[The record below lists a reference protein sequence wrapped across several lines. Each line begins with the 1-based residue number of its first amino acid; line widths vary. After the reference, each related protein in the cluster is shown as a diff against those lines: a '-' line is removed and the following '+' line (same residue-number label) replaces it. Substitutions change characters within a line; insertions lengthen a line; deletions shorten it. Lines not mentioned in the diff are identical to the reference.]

1 MVAVA
6 TMAMVAKAL
15 RWSNHLKQFTVMRK
29 IFIAL
34 AAVAAVVGCSKENTP
49 ADVVAKNNFTLN
61 ASIITDDTRVVVG
74 GEKFTEVSWE
84 VGDKIRLESDN
95 GYNGDLTATA
105 SGRTDIRF
113 EGTESPKAT
122 VDTYYAVYPSSNIN
136 DATVT
141 FYLDNQPGDDVAA
154 LVAKTEDAI
163 SSDIKMT
170 FKPVNTLLHVKVN
183 GVGSLSKAE
192 FMSYTG
198 KTLPE
203 SFTYDYTNDT
213 ITHNDSRA
221 SYEVTNFSAD
231 GFFFSLPADLDMSEG
246 YVVRLTDISGNVC
259 TKAYEGK
266 SFKRGTTTCVEI
278 DFVVPTVTLGAK
290 TSYSYYLAGDSATAN
305 KCANTDIFFVE
316 GKNGESCASS
326 YAGVQDAM
334 ITDLGYEVDGAT
346 YTYSAGQVSWD
357 KATNTFC
364 VISNP
369 DTTYSTS
376 WGEKTGIKAFVEV
389 EGKKVYSTNN
399 LWLTGLP
406 YGYDFEDGSL
416 DAYRNAGW
424 TLNGT
429 LNMTDRTLV
438 ARTTTL
444 VLQTKRAG
452 VRESGFIVSPEFYM
466 PSNISVQASILR
478 SAYYLFFGGSKK
490 RTGYVGAVANNA
502 TSNTSSVTYICSAGS
517 DIGGTVVGNG
527 EWLTAFE
534 ITPLAPF
541 ISIDCD
547 EGDFSS
553 TAHHY
558 FLHEAHFRY
567 AE

>member
-49 ADVVAKNNFTLN
+49 ADVVAKNNFTLD

-136 DATVT
+136 DAKVT

-170 FKPVNTLLHVKVN
+170 FKPINSLLHVAVN

-203 SFTYDYTNDT
+203 TFTYDYTNDT

-246 YVVRLTDISGNVC
+246 YVVRLTDASGNVC

-305 KCANTDIFFVE
+305 KCANTDIFFVT

-364 VISNP
+364 MISNP

-376 WGEKTGIKAFVEV
+376 WGEKTGIKAFVVV
-389 EGKKVYSTNN
+389 EGKKVYSTNTV
-399 LWLTGLP
+399 WLTGLP
-406 YGYDFEDGSL
+406 YGYNFVNGSL
-416 DAYRNAGW
+416 DAYRKAGW
-424 TLNGT
+424 TTNGS
-429 LNMTDRTLV
+429 LRV
-438 ARTTTL
+438 ANQSQVGHDAKL
-444 VLQTKRAG
+444 VLYSNLGLQTANG
-452 VRESGFIVSPEFYM
+452 YIVSPEFFVPNSVNVQPQIVRNVYAT
-466 PSNISVQASILR
+466 SGGISQ
-478 SAYYLFFGGSKK
+478 
-490 RTGYVGAVANNA
+490 TGYVGAVSSV
-502 TSNTSSVTYICSAGS
+502 TSKNTSSVSFTDKGTADYS
-517 DIGGTVVGNG
+517 DYRILGKDS
-527 EWLTAFE
+527 WMS
-534 ITPLAPF
+534 PF
-541 ISIDCD
+541 QISPSNRYISI
-547 EGDFSS
+547 SS
-553 TAHHY
+553 TNKGGAICHY
-558 FLHEAHFRY
+558 FLFEAHFRY

>member
-1 MVAVA
+1 
-6 TMAMVAKAL
+6 
-15 RWSNHLKQFTVMRK
+15 MRK

-49 ADVVAKNNFTLN
+49 ADVVAKNNFTLD
-61 ASIITDDTRVVVG
+61 ATIITDDTRVVVG

-122 VDTYYAVYPSSNIN
+122 VDTYYAVYPSSNIS
-136 DATVT
+136 DAKVT

-154 LVAKTEDAI
+154 LVAKAENVKSNNID
-163 SSDIKMT
+163 MT
-170 FKPVNTLLHVKVN
+170 FKPVNSLLHVSVS
-183 GVGSLSKAE
+183 GVSSLKKAE
-192 FMSYTG
+192 FYSYTG

-203 SFTYDYTNDT
+203 TFTYDYTNDT
-213 ITHNDSRA
+213 ITTNGSRA
-221 SYEVTNFSAD
+221 SYEVTNFSD
-231 GFFFSLPADLDMSEG
+231 SGFFFTLPADLDMSEG
-246 YVVRLTDISGNVC
+246 YIIALTNSSGDVC
-259 TKAYEGK
+259 TKAYVGK
-266 SFKRGTTTCVEI
+266 KFVRASTTRV
-278 DFVVPTVTLGAK
+278 DFEWTIPTVTLGAK

-305 KCANTDIFFVE
+305 KCANTDIFFVT
-316 GKNGESCASS
+316 GKNGEGCASS
-326 YAGVQDAM
+326 YAGIQDAM

-357 KATNTFC
+357 KTNNTFC
-364 VISNP
+364 LNEEPS
-369 DTTYSTS
+369 YSTD
-376 WGEKTGIKAFVEV
+376 WGEKTRIKAFVVV

-406 YGYDFEDGSL
+406 YSYDFEDGSL
-416 DAYRNAGW
+416 DKYSNDGW
-424 TLNGT
+424 TTTNGT

-452 VRESGFIVSPEFYM
+452 VKESGFIVSPEFYM

-478 SAYYLFFGGSKK
+478 SAYFLYWGGSKT

-502 TSNTSSVTYICSAGS
+502 TSNTSSVTYTCSAGS
-517 DIGGTVVGNG
+517 DVGGTVVGNG

>member
-1 MVAVA
+1 
-6 TMAMVAKAL
+6 
-15 RWSNHLKQFTVMRK
+15 MRK

-34 AAVAAVVGCSKENTP
+34 AAVAAVVGCSKESTP
-49 ADVVAKNNFTLN
+49 ADVVAKNNFTLD

-122 VDTYYAVYPSSNIN
+122 VDTYYAVYPSSNIS
-136 DATVT
+136 DAKVT

-170 FKPVNTLLHVKVN
+170 FKPVNSLLHVKVN
-183 GVGSLSKAE
+183 GVGSLLKAE

-213 ITHNDSRA
+213 ITHDEDESRA
-221 SYEVTNFSAD
+221 SYEVETPSAD
-231 GFFFSLPADLDMSEG
+231 GFFFSLPADLDMTEG
-246 YVVRLTDISGNVC
+246 YVVRLTDASGNVC

-266 SFKRGTTTCVEI
+266 SFTRGTTTCVEI

-290 TSYSYYLAGDSATAN
+290 TSYSYYLAGYPATAN
-305 KCANTDIFFVE
+305 SCKNTDIFFVT

-364 VISNP
+364 MISNP

-376 WGEKTGIKAFVEV
+376 WGEKTGIKAFVV
-389 EGKKVYSTNN
+389 AEGKKVYSTNN

-438 ARTTTL
+438 SRTTTL

-452 VRESGFIVSPEFYM
+452 VKESGFIVSPKFYM
-466 PSNISVQASILR
+466 PSNIFVQASILR
-478 SAYYLFFGGSKK
+478 SAYYLYWGGSKT

-502 TSNTSSVTYICSAGS
+502 TSNTSSVTYTCSAGS

-527 EWLTAFE
+527 EWLIAFE
-534 ITPLAPF
+534 INPLAPF